1 MTQQNTTMALLTHN
15 ILLSKKVG
23 KFIAKTNK
31 KFIKLECKKFSN
43 MLTKPV
49 FNHKNYTTIFHR
61 YKNIKIHC
69 ALFRYNSHVKPK
81 K

>member
-1 MTQQNTTMALLTHN
+1 MTQQNTAMALLTHN

-31 KFIKLECKKFSN
+31 KFIKLECKKFS
-43 MLTKPV
+43 LTKPV
-49 FNHKNYTTIFHR
+49 FNHKNYTIFHR